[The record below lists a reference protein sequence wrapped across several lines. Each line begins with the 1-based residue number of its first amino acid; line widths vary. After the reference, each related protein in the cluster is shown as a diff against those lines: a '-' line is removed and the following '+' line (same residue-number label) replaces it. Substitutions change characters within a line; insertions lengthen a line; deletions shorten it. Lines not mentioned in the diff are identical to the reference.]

1 MFQIPF
7 NQFDH
12 NFCESTIYTEG
23 RHPEY
28 FNALSSLFI
37 TFIGLNAMRK
47 PHLTIFFYM
56 MYACLAVNGILS
68 LLYHYHNSIGYGLL
82 DRMSMV
88 LLGFSTSYICY
99 TSIKKLTNFSFY
111 TNIIIHLSIVS
122 YYSFL
127 LTIAGLHNE
136 IVFNALFTAFLGSIA
151 LYMYA
156 IKMYIFYNEIHIDQ
170 QVLSLGWKGVRCIF
184 TSAVFWIVTEGLCS
198 HLSFIKYLFGHVW
211 WHIFVSYGG
220 YLVSIVPRYILL
232 QKTDEIEIKYDV
244 FGLPYLDFDMTPLF
258 QKR

>member
-1 MFQIPF
+1 MIDIPF

-12 NFCESTIYTEG
+12 NFCESTIYADG

-47 PHLTIFFYM
+47 PHLTLFLYI
-56 MYACLAVNGILS
+56 MYACLTVNGILS

-99 TSIKKLTNFSFY
+99 TSIKRLTHFSFY
-111 TNIIIHLSIVS
+111 ANIIIHLSIVS

-127 LTIAGLHNE
+127 LTVAGLHDE
-136 IVFNALFTAFLGSIA
+136 FLFNALFTAFLGSIA
-151 LYMYA
+151 VYMYS
-156 IKMYIFYNEIHIDQ
+156 IKMYIFYNEIHIDK
-170 QVLSLGWKGVRCIF
+170 QVMVLGWKGVRCIF
-184 TSAVFWIVTEGLCS
+184 ASAIFWIVTEGLCG

-211 WHIFVSYGG
+211 WHICVSYGG

-232 QKTDEIEIKYDV
+232 QKIDEIEIKYDA
-244 FGLPYLDFDMTPLF
+244 FGLPYLDFDVVMTY
-258 QKR
+258 KV